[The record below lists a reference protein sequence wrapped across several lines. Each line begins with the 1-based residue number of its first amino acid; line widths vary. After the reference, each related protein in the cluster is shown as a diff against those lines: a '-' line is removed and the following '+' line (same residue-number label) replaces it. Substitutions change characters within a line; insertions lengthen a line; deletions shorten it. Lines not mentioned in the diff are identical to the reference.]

1 MNQFSYEFRDV
12 IYIAASG
19 SIDSI
24 TSKPLADD
32 IIQKLTVSQEDLF
45 ILDLQNVDFMNSL
58 GLAAIIRI
66 WKEAK
71 ANNKTIRILTNPR
84 IADIIRVSHL
94 DTLIDLYIMES
105 IPTRAGKLP
114 G

>member
-1 MNQFSYEFRDV
+1 MNQFSYEFREIV
-12 IYIAASG
+12 YVSASG

-24 TSKPLADD
+24 TSKPLMDD
-32 IIQKLTVSQEDLF
+32 IVQKLSVSPNDLF

-71 ANNKTIRILTNPR
+71 AKNKTIRILTNPR

-94 DTLIDLYIMES
+94 NTLIDLYVMES
-105 IPTRAGKLP
+105 NPAKFNKDLT
-114 G
+114 